1 MFLGDEF
8 CNPFDENPENFW
20 MKLEHC
26 GRYLY
31 AYDVIDR
38 QDIVADISCAT
49 GYGSSFLAQKA
60 KFVIGG
66 DKNKL
71 YLEYAAHNYNASNIC
86 YVEVD
91 LEQNIETLYNRNIS
105 KIVCFETLEHTR
117 QPQEIANAFYEILP
131 PGGEALI
138 SFPNL
143 KYEQF
148 DENGANLDKHHL
160 SVIELPE
167 FIDNVRSQGFKV
179 REVLGQSLAND
190 MISLSD
196 AAQKKHQI
204 GLDDLYRYDR
214 DSIIKYSRRYAYPS
228 DFDVSRSYSFIV
240 RLVK

>member
-1 MFLGDEF
+1 
-8 CNPFDENPENFW
+8 

-31 AYDVIDR
+31 AYDIIDE

-49 GYGSSFLAQKA
+49 GYGSHFLAQKA

-71 YLEYAAHNYNASNIC
+71 YLDYAAHNYNASNVC

-91 LEQNIETLYNRNIS
+91 LEQDMETLYNRNIS

-117 QPQEIANAFYEILP
+117 KPFEITNAFYELLP
-131 PGGEALI
+131 PRGEVLL

-143 KYEQF
+143 KYEKF
-148 DENGANLDKHHL
+148 DENGKNKDRYHL
-160 SVIELPE
+160 SEIELTE
-167 FIDNVRSQGFKV
+167 FVDNARSLGFKIK
-179 REVLGQSLAND
+179 EILGQPLSND
-190 MISLSD
+190 MVSLSD
-196 AAQKKHQI
+196 AVQKKYQI
-204 GLDDLYRYDR
+204 SLDDLYYYDK

-228 DFDVSRSYSFIV
+228 DFDVYHSYSFIV